1 MSTKIVLDISHT
13 LQVVRKNRPLYT
25 SSETEVVALENGFR
39 IYMYTNKQGTASLY
53 TEF

>member
-1 MSTKIVLDISHT
+1 MSTKIVLDISQT
-13 LQVVRKNRPLYT
+13 LQAGKKICPLYT
-25 SSETEVVALENGFR
+25 SSETEVVVLENAFR